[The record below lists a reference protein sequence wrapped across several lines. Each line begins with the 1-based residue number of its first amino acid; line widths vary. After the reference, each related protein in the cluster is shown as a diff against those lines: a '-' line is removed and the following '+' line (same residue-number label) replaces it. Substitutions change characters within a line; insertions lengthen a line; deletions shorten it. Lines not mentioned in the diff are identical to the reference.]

1 MPCCTGKAS
10 TNVKSPQP
18 VDKIPDSSSGEKLR
32 QINPVM
38 KPAGPSK
45 IEYTITV
52 KTGNYRNSGTNG
64 PVYLK
69 IFGRDNQQTE
79 DILLKTS
86 SNEKFFSQ
94 ESTRKFQI
102 QAIDVGKP
110 QRIILRHENK
120 GSGWYIDY
128 VDVSV
133 HDFLIR
139 FFANRWLDE
148 TKHDRKLSV
157 ELFGTEQPA
166 VNYNIE
172 VYTGSEQTE
181 PLDSPVYIQIFGTV
195 STTPKIFLES
205 KNSSFTKDS
214 QAKFNVDSNN
224 VGQIEKIIIGHEGL
238 GTVNDWFLQSVK
250 VQIDSEQQTF
260 LANRWLSPTKDD
272 KKLFVEL
279 TRRAPSPPRN
289 FINCEFLDAH
299 MFFIPHTASM
309 YMVTVRTGDVPH
321 NEIAENVQISI
332 RGANGEV
339 EKVLLKEHWKS
350 DEQQKIFQQGKT
362 DQFEIKHAD
371 IGQIESLT
379 IGFDDPDQRFAWML
393 DAVEINFQ
401 GRCWLSSRLGQDF
414 SWITIKPEANND
426 DITYKTTI
434 ITGESGIGSNV
445 ILCIYGETNVT
456 KNFALTQ
463 TMDDSKARFDQNSQ
477 LQFDLKATDVGKI
490 TKINIGHDGQDED
503 QQWSLEAVRIEKK
516 DEQYTFKA
524 DRCLKAKDESFVD
537 LFPEDSLSKKD
548 QVVYKITVITSSED
562 DSSTDSGVFMTIY
575 GEKGQTKK
583 FQLIKPDEDSE
594 SLFRQGQ
601 TSEFEMELVDVGKIH
616 KINIGQDGKGLRPM
630 WHLDAVKILQGGS
643 ELYNFIADTTL
654 DLSMPYID
662 LTPSL
667 PEALPSSNTSKRSS
681 MTDKLEVHE
690 TTYKVLVQYG
700 TLQQRSLD
708 DDDDDD
714 DDESQLHMVIFG
726 SNGQTK
732 RMVLR
737 KNLAGEIDLQAF
749 DVGQITKITLEQNGG
764 KHTKASDLDRIIIKR
779 GDETTIFNIKRT
791 IEPNVELEF
800 TPSSDDPPVD
810 ESTLTS
816 TSDVE
821 RKDAVY
827 KIKVG
832 TGERTFHGT
841 VNIKIRGEHGIV
853 IIPLETTKS
862 GATPFQSKA
871 TDEFTSRTTDVG
883 RIKRITIEC
892 SGLDKKNSWHLRR
905 IQITKGEEVYN
916 FLSNIRFNT
925 KEQKLTLQPLDQYPQ
940 DYVQNELRRLKEK
953 IREQSTKLH
962 RPKHRAHEPYVYNDL
977 GPYFDTSGV
986 NKALDGPLEI
996 PSGYYTRVTALR
1008 VVEPWEAYGMD
1019 YGVTYELLKPRRN
1032 RSHSSKR
1039 SSSTQNG
1046 MLMLPPLSLP
1056 YGGQITSV
1064 TSTRRS
1070 SSSSR
1075 RQTSS
1080 QHNGQYL
1087 QTAT

>member
-279 TRRAPSPPRN
+279 TRRAPSPP
-289 FINCEFLDAH
+289 
-299 MFFIPHTASM
+299 PSM

-393 DAVEINFQ
+393 DAVEIKYKKTVYHFQ

-841 VNIKIRGEHGIV
+841 VNIKIRGEHGI
-853 IIPLETTKS
+853 
-862 GATPFQSKA
+862 SKA